1 MQTAL
6 VTGTSTGIGRE
17 TALHFARQGY
27 RVFAG
32 VRNPATVERH
42 PNIVPKQLD
51 VDHDDSVHGCVRES

>member
-32 VRNPATVERH
+32 VRNP
-42 PNIVPKQLD
+42 KQLD